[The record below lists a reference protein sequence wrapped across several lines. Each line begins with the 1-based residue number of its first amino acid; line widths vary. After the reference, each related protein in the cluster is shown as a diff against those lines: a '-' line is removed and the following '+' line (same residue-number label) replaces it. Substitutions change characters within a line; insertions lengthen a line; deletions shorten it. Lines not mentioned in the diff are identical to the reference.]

1 MRSKGYAA
9 IVLSA
14 VAAGLVMPASALAV
28 KPTVTTGGAS
38 NVTFQ
43 SARLNGRVDAN
54 NQATTYYFQ
63 YGTTIALGSNT
74 AVGPAGGGNRAFRR
88 IADIGGLAPLTRYYY
103 RIVASN
109 NSGTTLGK
117 RRSFTTRRQPLGVSL
132 SATPNPVKATSS
144 ATTLF
149 GNLTGTNNAGRKVV
163 LQASAWPF
171 TAGFQN
177 VTNEQVTNA
186 TGGFSFPILSVAANT
201 QYRVQMP
208 ERPQIVS
215 PIVTL
220 GVKPY
225 VRSKVNKKRVRR
237 GKRIRF
243 RGSVKPAS
251 TGSQQQIA
259 IQKWNG
265 DEWVTVGGTVVR
277 DSGRF
282 SKRQRIRRGGRY
294 RVWTGSTT
302 GQYASNVGKTFK
314 IRSFR

>member
-1 MRSKGYAA
+1 MRSKGLGAL
-9 IVLSA
+9 VLSA
-14 VAAGLVMPASALAV
+14 AMIGLAAPASALAA
-28 KPTVTTGGAS
+28 KPAVTTGAAS
-38 NVTFQ
+38 SITF
-43 SARLNGRVDAN
+43 SRARLAGRVDPNGEA
-54 NQATTYYFQ
+54 ATYYFQ
-63 YGTTIALGSNT
+63 YGTTIALGT
-74 AVGPAGGGNRAFRR
+74 QTVPAAAGGGNSAVRR
-88 IADIGGLAPLTRYYY
+88 VTDISGLAPVTKYFY
-103 RIVASN
+103 RIVAHN

-117 RRSFTTRRQPLGVSL
+117 RRSFTTRRQPLGVTL
-132 SATPNPVKATSS
+132 AATPNPVKAASS

-149 GNLTGTNNAGRKVV
+149 GNLSGTGNAGRRIV

-171 TAGFQN
+171 TTGFTN

-215 PIVTL
+215 PIVTV

-225 VRSKVNKKRVRR
+225 VKSKVNKHRVKR

-243 RGSVKPAS
+243 SGTIKPVAAD
-251 TGSQQQIA
+251 QQLA

-265 DEWVTVGGTVVR
+265 SQWVTVGGTTIR
-277 DSGRF
+277 SGGKF
-282 SKRQRIRRGGRY
+282 SKNQKIRRGGSY

-302 GQYASNVGKTFK
+302 GQFASNVGKKFK

>member
-1 MRSKGYAA
+1 MRSKGLGAL
-9 IVLSA
+9 VLSA
-14 VAAGLVMPASALAV
+14 AMIGLAAPASALAA
-28 KPTVTTGGAS
+28 KPAVTTGAAS
-38 NVTFQ
+38 SITFS
-43 SARLNGRVDAN
+43 SARLAGRVDPNGEA
-54 NQATTYYFQ
+54 ATYYFQ
-63 YGTTIALGSNT
+63 YGTTIALGTQT
-74 AVGPAGGGNRAFRR
+74 APAAAGGGNSAVRR
-88 IADIGGLAPLTRYYY
+88 VTDISGLAPVTKYFY
-103 RIVASN
+103 RIVAHN

-117 RRSFTTRRQPLGVSL
+117 RRSFTTRRQPLGVTL
-132 SATPNPVKATSS
+132 AATPNPVKAASS

-149 GNLTGTNNAGRKVV
+149 GNLSGTGNAGRKIV

-171 TAGFQN
+171 TTGFTN

-215 PIVTL
+215 PIVTV

-225 VRSKVNKKRVRR
+225 VQSKVSKHRVKR

-243 RGSVKPAS
+243 SGTIKPAAAD
-251 TGSQQQIA
+251 QQLA

-265 DEWVTVGGTVVR
+265 DAWVTVGGATIR
-277 DSGRF
+277 SGGRF
-282 SKRQRIRRGGRY
+282 SKNHKVNRGGTY
-294 RVWTGSTT
+294 RVWTGSTA
-302 GQYASNVGKTFK
+302 GQYASNVGRKFK